1 MNFKQ
6 DRRHL
11 LMAWA
16 LVAMLIAP
24 LSIPAQT
31 RIALHKNSYS
41 LSDDI
46 KAGREA
52 AAQIERQLPILN
64 DYEATSYIN
73 RIGQRLV
80 AAIPREYQHPEFKYT
95 FKIVNT
101 SDINAFA
108 LPGGP
113 MYINRGL
120 IEAARNEGELA
131 GVMAHELSHV
141 ALRHGTAQATKAQK
155 YQWGM
160 LAGAIAGAVIG
171 GNVGQVIASGTQFGI
186 GTYFLK
192 FSREYEKEADLLG
205 AQIMARAG
213 YDPRDLANM
222 FRTIEQQSG
231 GGGPQWLSDHPN
243 PGNRY
248 DYINQEAEELNVSS
262 SPIRITPEFRRVQ
275 AHLRSLPRARS
286 MQEIASRSQLSN
298 SRSTAGAGSSSYSR
312 SVAAP
317 SGRYRTYRSSSLLSV
332 NVPDNWR
339 EISGGNAVMFAPEGA
354 YGQQG
359 LTRGVMFGLVQPRH
373 RGLPQA
379 TDDYV
384 SGLLQSNSYLRR
396 QSSYQRTSLDHRAAL
411 STVLAGTS
419 PLTGRLEVVTVRTTL
434 LRTGEMFYFVTITPQ
449 QESGVYNQAFQSML
463 RSLQLNG

>member
-6 DRRHL
+6 DRRQR
-11 LMAWA
+11 LMAWM
-16 LVAMLIAP
+16 LVMVLMAP

-41 LSDDI
+41 TSDDI

-52 AAQIERQLPILN
+52 AAQVERQLPILN
-64 DYEATSYIN
+64 DYEATGYIN

-80 AAIPREYQHPEFKYT
+80 AAIPREYQHPEFRYT
-95 FKIVNT
+95 FKVVNT
-101 SDINAFA
+101 RDINAFA

-113 MYINRGL
+113 MYVNRGI
-120 IEAARNEGELA
+120 IEAAHNEGELA

-155 YQWGM
+155 YQWGI

-171 GNVGQVIASGTQFGI
+171 GNVGQVIASGTQLGI

-222 FRTIEQQSG
+222 FRTIEQQG
-231 GGGPQWLSDHPN
+231 GSGGPQWLSDHPN

-248 DYINQEAEELNVSS
+248 AYINQEADELNVSS
-262 SPIRITPEFRRVQ
+262 SPIKVTSDFRRVQ
-275 AHLRSLPRARS
+275 DRLRGMPRARS
-286 MQEIASRSQLSN
+286 MQEIASSGQPN
-298 SRSTAGAGSSSYSR
+298 NGRSTAGADSSYSR
-312 SVAAP
+312 SVATP
-317 SGRYRTYRSSSLLSV
+317 SGRYRTYRSGNFLSV

-339 EISGGNAVMFAPEGA
+339 EISGGSSVMFAPEGA

-359 LTRGVMFGLVQPRH
+359 ITRGVMFGVVQARS
-373 RGLPQA
+373 RGLQQA
-379 TDDYV
+379 MDEYV
-384 SGLLQSNSYLRR
+384 SSLLQGNPYLRQ
-396 QSSYQRTSLDHRAAL
+396 QSGYQRTSLDNRTAL
-411 STVLAGTS
+411 GTVLAGTS
-419 PLTGRLEVVTVRTTL
+419 PLTGRIEVVTVRTTF
-434 LRTGEMFYFVTITPQ
+434 LRNGELFYFITITPQ
-449 QESGVYNQAFQSML
+449 NESGIYNQAFQSML